1 MTYSQA
7 VDEAFAGDYLFS
19 EKYVEAVRKIRNEDI
34 KRVARQYLI
43 DSVMTIVVLKPKSE
57 EKTEETDKQK
67 VESAEIQKHVLDNG
81 LTVLLKRDA
90 TLPLVCLRLSL
101 QGGVRQEEAAL
112 NGLSSMT
119 AQMWTKGTRSK
130 DAQDIAEETE
140 SLGMILNT
148 FSGKNSFGLSLECLS
163 EDWETAVK
171 LLEDLIKNPV
181 FPSAEIEKVK
191 EEMRTVVRQ
200 REDNISS
207 VTGLALKGLLFT
219 RHPLRLDEYGT
230 LETIDRITR
239 EDVVDFYTRVAA
251 PENMVLSVFGDIEAG
266 KVLATLQKRFGS
278 LPLREVPLKSVHE
291 DPPLEP
297 REKTLFMDK
306 EQAMVMFGFHG
317 VEVGHKDRYGLEVL
331 TAVLGSSFSGRL
343 FNQIREQ
350 LGQAYALG
358 GDLEPSLDTGFIYFY
373 VLTTDDQVAAVNK
386 ILRADI
392 QKLQTVQVSDAEL
405 QGIKTYLKGTFKTAL
420 ETNSSLSLA
429 SSLDELYGL
438 GYQYYQHYGEGID
451 GVTAEDIQ
459 RLARQYLDL
468 QRVVIVTTRPKKNAE

>member
-1 MTYSQA
+1 
-7 VDEAFAGDYLFS
+7 
-19 EKYVEAVRKIRNEDI
+19 
-34 KRVARQYLI
+34 
-43 DSVMTIVVLKPKSE
+43 
-57 EKTEETDKQK
+57 
-67 VESAEIQKHVLDNG
+67 
-81 LTVLLKRDA
+81 
-90 TLPLVCLRLSL
+90 
-101 QGGVRQEEAAL
+101 
-112 NGLSSMT
+112 
-119 AQMWTKGTRSK
+119 
-130 DAQDIAEETE
+130 
-140 SLGMILNT
+140 
-148 FSGKNSFGLSLECLS
+148 
-163 EDWETAVK
+163 
-171 LLEDLIKNPV
+171 
-181 FPSAEIEKVK
+181 
-191 EEMRTVVRQ
+191 
-200 REDNISS
+200 
-207 VTGLALKGLLFT
+207 
-219 RHPLRLDEYGT
+219 
-230 LETIDRITR
+230 
-239 EDVVDFYTRVAA
+239 
-251 PENMVLSVFGDIEAG
+251 
-266 KVLATLQKRFGS
+266 
-278 LPLREVPLKSVHE
+278 LREVPLKSVHE